1 MGAMMTDFEKQFI
14 EARRAVVRGS
24 FKNLNDRQM
33 EAVLA
38 TEGPL
43 LILAGAGSG
52 KTTVLINRIAN
63 LLRFGR
69 ASDSDE
75 LPEGFRDLSDC
86 NGLGKSLIEGGMDEQ
101 MVLNLMNN
109 NAARFFL
116 QYLQRRNV
124 GEFLQMDELT
134 RQLNEI
140 NVNT

>member
-1 MGAMMTDFEKQFI
+1 MGGF
-14 EARRAVVRGS
+14 
-24 FKNLNDRQM
+24 
-33 EAVLA
+33 
-38 TEGPL
+38 P
-43 LILAGAGSG
+43 SG
-52 KTTVLINRIAN
+52 
-63 LLRFGR
+63 
-69 ASDSDE
+69 E

-86 NGLGKSLIEGGMDEQ
+86 NGLGKSLIEGGLDEQ
-101 MVLNLMNN
+101 LVLNLMNN